1 MVLFAVSFVSAWHC
15 GCTSSLLIIH
25 VPSPAS
31 HVVAVKERCV
41 LVVESDP
48 AIQRGL
54 ETALQ
59 SLGYRAAIAV
69 SIDDA
74 LVALDRNDFVCCLL
88 DARFDG
94 GDGLDLLRRLRAD
107 GRWPTP
113 VILVADE
120 HDTRRVSEA
129 TALGAEDFLPKRFHP
144 ADLENVLKEVEA
156 RPRPIA
162 PPTTEDGDE
171 HVTEIR
177 RQVALWRSPRM
188 REVWE
193 VIQQAARVDVTVLI
207 EGETGTGKDLVAR
220 AIHQLSSRRPQ
231 PYVKVNCAAMPRELL
246 ESELF
251 GHERGAF
258 TGAHQTRLGKFE
270 LANRG
275 TIFLDE
281 IGDLHPA
288 LQAKLLHVLQD
299 GTFSRVGGRAPIEVD
314 VRVLAA
320 TNRELEREVEA
331 TRFRED
337 LYYRLNVVQIV
348 VPPLRERMEELP
360 LLASYFAQRH
370 AKLFHREGF
379 TLSPAVMERLG
390 RHRFPGNVRE
400 LENLVKRMIVL
411 DDPELE
417 RTPFLRTGRVNG
429 DDHGTGTTPGGW
441 NGEPPPAPRADV
453 VPLKEVARTAA
464 RAAEREAIAR
474 VLDQTGWNRVRAAKL
489 LKISYRALLY
499 KIKEVGLG
507 RPAGPG
513 Q

>member
-1 MVLFAVSFVSAWHC
+1 
-15 GCTSSLLIIH
+15 
-25 VPSPAS
+25 
-31 HVVAVKERCV
+31 VKERSV

-48 AIQRGL
+48 AIQREL
-54 ETALQ
+54 ETALEG
-59 SLGYRAAIAV
+59 LGYRAVCAT
-69 SIDDA
+69 SLDDA
-74 LVALDRNDFVCCLL
+74 LVALGRDDYVCCLL
-88 DARFDG
+88 DPWFDG
-94 GDGLDLLRRLRAD
+94 RDGLDLLRRLRAD
-107 GRWPTP
+107 GRWLTP
-113 VILVADE
+113 VVLVADE
-120 HDTRRVSEA
+120 HDTGQVSEA
-129 TALGAEDFLPKRFHP
+129 TALGAEDFLPKRFHL
-144 ADLENVLKEVEA
+144 ADLENVLKEVQA
-156 RPRPIA
+156 RPRPIG
-162 PPTTEDGDE
+162 PPAMPRTEDGHDP
-171 HVTEIR
+171 VTDFH
-177 RQVALWRSPRM
+177 RQVALWRSPPM

-207 EGETGTGKDLVAR
+207 QGETGTGKDLVAR

-360 LLASYFAQRH
+360 LLANYFAQRH

-379 TLSPAVMERLG
+379 TLSRAVMERLG

-429 DDHGTGTTPGGW
+429 DDHGTGTVLGGA
-441 NGEPPPAPRADV
+441 NGGTRPAPRADV
-453 VPLKEVARTAA
+453 LPLKEVARTAA

-474 VLDQTGWNRVRAAKL
+474 VLEQTGWNRVRAAKL

-507 RPAGPG
+507 RRPEPG